1 MLWRLRRRVLIAA
14 MLKRV
19 LKALHEVGAIG
30 VMGSFAA
37 WIVLVAT
44 APRDSVIAYA
54 ATRRDIAAIA
64 EWLLVPSLAL
74 VLISGLLAIAATSAY
89 KDAGWAW
96 LKALLGI
103 SLFEGTLLTV
113 GAGARRAAEISAL
126 AASGRGDAGQLHEIL
141 KSEWG
146 TLWVLLGISLANIL
160 LAVWRPRLLRRNT
173 AAGKPIE

>member
-1 MLWRLRRRVLIAA
+1 MLSRPSRARSNGV
-14 MLKRV
+14 MLKRA
-19 LKALHEVGAIG
+19 LKALHEIGAVG

-37 WIVLVAT
+37 WIVLIAT
-44 APRDSVIAYA
+44 APHDSLVAYA

-64 EWLLVPSLAL
+64 QWLLVPSLAL

-96 LKALLGI
+96 VKALLGI

-113 GAGARRAAEISAL
+113 GAGARRAAELSAL
-126 AASGRGDAGQLHEIL
+126 AAAGHGDAGQLHEIL

-146 TLWVLLGISLANIL
+146 TLWVLIGISLANIL
-160 LAVWRPRLLRRNT
+160 LAVWRPRLLRRTHSARNSS
-173 AAGKPIE
+173 E